1 MKRTITYLLL
11 ITILLCCS
19 CKSKKQVLD
28 KPDDLISR
36 STLTEI
42 IAESYVIESTIHL
55 APDSLNKRD
64 LAQQYYK
71 ELFDKYHITRQQF
84 ESSINYYIADETTA
98 ERLLTDASKNIEKKR
113 MHYKDELDAY
123 IKDKQ
128 ANGQPGDSLES
139 QNLGNNPI
147 RGPQ

>member
-11 ITILLCCS
+11 VTILLCCS

-28 KPDDLISR
+28 KPDDLINR

-71 ELFDKYHITRQQF
+71 ELFDRYHITRQQF

-123 IKDKQ
+123 IKNKQ

>member
-1 MKRTITYLLL
+1 M
-11 ITILLCCS
+11 
-19 CKSKKQVLD
+19 LD